1 MPLQCALGH
10 SNGGHFV
17 QKYSIVVLPP
27 RLGYTLF
34 YSCSWCIH
42 TTLLSARNKN
52 ILLINMNIADRTFLL
67 LHMYVHDRISIM
79 SRLTKKFM
87 QSIAKIRERE
97 KLMQLIVI
105 N

>member
-17 QKYSIVVLPP
+17 QKYS
-27 RLGYTLF
+27 
-34 YSCSWCIH
+34 
-42 TTLLSARNKN
+42 RNKN